1 MANQVSAGAPIA
13 PLKPVRN
20 TERLLAQR
28 YGLRRVLG
36 SGGNCDVFEGVHLV
50 TGRPVAVKLLR
61 SQFRDDAEARARMAQ
76 EARAIGSVHHKNVVE
91 ILDAEIGEN
100 GEPFLALEMLHGRT
114 LEGVMVTRGKLAI
127 EHAVDLAAQ
136 IAEGAGALHAAGWVH
151 RDIKPANIFLVQ
163 DGKMPRAKL
172 LDLGIAVPRSATPD
186 RRLTAQGTVLGT
198 VAYMAPEQAMADTNV
213 DTRTDVWQIGATLF
227 DMLTGR
233 VPFEGNYANV
243 LVQMSTIGPPKVSTL
258 RPEVPPALEAIVQ
271 KALSPKPQDRY
282 EDGAALARALR
293 EVDLKAKPAEPDF
306 AQKRRHKRAA
316 FVAPARLVLSDGIVD
331 VRSEDLSEG
340 GMLVLVP
347 FALPQGT
354 KVKIRLSLPISGRVA
369 TLDTLVRWVKGRGS
383 EKGQGPFAVGLEF
396 VDLDAV
402 AKSEVH
408 RYVSALGD

>member
-1 MANQVSAGAPIA
+1 MPDPAPSAAAAAKPI
-13 PLKPVRN
+13 RH

-36 SGGNCDVFEGVHLV
+36 SGGNCDVFEAVHLV

-61 SQFRDDAEARARMAQ
+61 SQFRDDAEARARLAQ
-76 EARAIGSVHHKNVVE
+76 EAKAIGAVRHPNVVE
-91 ILDAEIGEN
+91 ILDAEVGEA

-114 LEGVMVTRGKLAI
+114 LEGVMVTRGKLAV
-127 EHAVDLAAQ
+127 EHALDLAIQ
-136 IAEGAGALHAAGWVH
+136 IAEGAGALHAAGWIH

-163 DGKMPRAKL
+163 AGKMPRAKL
-172 LDLGIAVPRSATPD
+172 LDLGIAVPRSTAPD

-213 DTRTDVWQIGATLF
+213 EPRTDVWQIGATLF

-243 LVQMSTIGPPKVSTL
+243 LVQMSTVGPPKVSSL
-258 RPEVPPALEAIVQ
+258 RPEVPASLEAVVA
-271 KALSPKPQDRY
+271 KALAPKPQDRY

-293 EVDLKAKPAEPDF
+293 EVDLSQKPAAADDY

-347 FALPQGT
+347 FSLPQGVA
-354 KVKIRLSLPISGRVA
+354 VKIRLSLPISGRVA
-369 TLDTLVRWVKGRGS
+369 TLDTVVRWVKGRGS
-383 EKGQGPFAVGLEF
+383 EKGQGPFAIGLEF
-396 VDLDAV
+396 KDLDAV
-402 AKSEVH
+402 AKAEIH
-408 RYVSALGD
+408 KYVAALGD